1 MAKQQILKN
10 SEDAFELYAKE
21 WNSKFN
27 FVLNLLKETKVEAGG
42 EVGNKT
48 VQLFNSLNYVGTTLR
63 EMYKNTYLT
72 FAATPC
78 SEKSQEEKRVMDRII
93 AVASM
98 QLLTFQM
105 MLENKD
111 TKNLDSL
118 NTEILKLINKITDM
132 IVRS

>member
-1 MAKQQILKN
+1 
-10 SEDAFELYAKE
+10 
-21 WNSKFN
+21 
-27 FVLNLLKETKVEAGG
+27 
-42 EVGNKT
+42 
-48 VQLFNSLNYVGTTLR
+48 
-63 EMYKNTYLT
+63 
-72 FAATPC
+72 
-78 SEKSQEEKRVMDRII
+78 
-93 AVASM
+93 M